1 MSVPKYRR
9 VREEG
14 LHMEES
20 ATTRKFTLIKVGKVV
35 TLVGSIV
42 SIGVAVLAYIQPG
55 RSVEG
60 TWTLKTQTEN
70 IREARFRDMELRY
83 RVNLTVDGTHVT
95 GNGYKLGEKLAG
107 GKYRPDEGKTRPPFD
122 IAGNLDLN
130 SDSLEVWFTE
140 EQEGEQ
146 STTDLKLEKNVGSWA
161 GTFKS
166 DRATSSGKASLSR
179 F

>member
-1 MSVPKYRR
+1 MER
-9 VREEG
+9 G
-14 LHMEES
+14 MEES
-20 ATTRKFTLIKVGKVV
+20 ASTKKFTSKKILGGIATLF
-35 TLVGSIV
+35 TLVGTI
-42 SIGVAVLAYIQPG
+42 ITVAARMHNGDAILRA
-55 RSVEG
+55 VEG

-140 EQEGEQ
+140 EQGGEQ